1 MVQLIRESSRWFSHD
16 YNFSPV
22 SRASSSPKPGTRSG
36 LINRRLFAQNENSLF
51 NRMAEFD
58 TNIGL
63 NFVTPHESFDSIDS
77 RQELNLQVLS
87 INQNI

>member
-1 MVQLIRESSRWFSHD
+1 MVELIRESSRWFSHN

-22 SRASSSPKPGTRSG
+22 SRASSSPKPGTGSG

-63 NFVTPHESFDSIDS
+63 NFVTPHESFDSIEG
-77 RQELNLQVLS
+77 RQELHLQVLS
-87 INQNI
+87 IDRNI